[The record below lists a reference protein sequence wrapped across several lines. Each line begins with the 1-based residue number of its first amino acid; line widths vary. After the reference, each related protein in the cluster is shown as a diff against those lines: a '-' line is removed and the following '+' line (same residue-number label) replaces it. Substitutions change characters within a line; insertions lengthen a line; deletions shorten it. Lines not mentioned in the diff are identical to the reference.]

1 MSLLSCDNC
10 WHNPLQYDLL
20 GDEVGYCV
28 RHRVVLR
35 KPEATTC
42 GRLLRKDLGL
52 ARANAVQQRHAE
64 QFPRGEVSTLQREAK
79 RHLPL
84 WTSHDTSALQAD
96 DIRAAVVDY
105 GERDTKIESL
115 AQLNALAKPTGPD
128 SVRAEIA
135 VLSLGRGYVRTCVQR
150 DGHWTSGLHL
160 AWWLGRRLTEPPRID
175 LRDLRRESHLAASKE
190 RLDRLLELAGWSI
203 LMLRLL
209 FLDDLAQHEAN
220 DPTARVHHLGPLRD
234 LPQRAALATGA
245 LSLSKLQRWML
256 RTAKP
261 AFEAALPPARYDA
274 LAKALHRP
282 RDAA

>member
-79 RHLPL
+79 RHLPI

-160 AWWLGRRLTEPPRID
+160 AWWLGRRLAEPPRID
-175 LRDLRRESHLAASKE
+175 LRDLAGYEAQVLA
-190 RLDRLLELAGWSI
+190 
-203 LMLRLL
+203 
-209 FLDDLAQHEAN
+209 
-220 DPTARVHHLGPLRD
+220 HHLVDDGPPGLHLQAVGFLGLHVYQRVPAVHEV
-234 LPQRAALATGA
+234 PQ
-245 LSLSKLQRWML
+245 LS
-256 RTAKP
+256 
-261 AFEAALPPARYDA
+261 
-274 LAKALHRP
+274 
-282 RDAA
+282 